1 MQTERGYGGKVFIRF
16 LTSLALLVL
25 SLTPGLQG
33 DDTGRQGR
41 NGSFFWKESKDP
53 SSGLTTWILGN
64 DGAKGEP
71 TVTVRLCPEAGANLY
86 SYRFNDL
93 ELLRGPSELKASAMG
108 GAGIPILYPTPNRV
122 RGGRFTFEGRDYV
135 FRDDGR
141 NSIHGL
147 VLRERWSSE
156 PPVFDGKDP
165 AGEVSVKA
173 WIDFEP
179 GSPLFD
185 RFPIRHRL
193 TVRYRLSAKGLR
205 AEFTVANHDK
215 VNLPFGLGIHPYF
228 ALLGAREQTL
238 VRVQAEKK
246 MEATQDLLPTG
257 SLLPLDGAPFDLRQ
271 PRPLSELALD
281 DVYWGMKPGKAAGY
295 EARDVGIKLDLQASE
310 DFTHMVVYTPQGR
323 PFFCLENQTCSTDAH
338 NLHARG
344 LTAESHLLVV
354 PAGGS
359 WTGWIELQPSR
370 MRNAE

>member
-1 MQTERGYGGKVFIRF
+1 MSTKLCASFV
-16 LTSLALLVL
+16 LAALLL
-25 SLTPGLQG
+25 GNAARG

-53 SSGLTTWILGN
+53 SSGLSTWILGN

-93 ELLRGPSELKASAMG
+93 DLLHSPSELKASAMG

-122 RGGRFTFEGRDYV
+122 RGGRFTFQGREYV

-141 NSIHGL
+141 ISIHGL
-147 VLRERWSSE
+147 VLRANWSSE
-156 PPVFDGKDP
+156 PPVFDSNDP
-165 AGEVSVKA
+165 AREVSVKA

-179 GSPLFD
+179 GSPLFEQ
-185 RFPIRHRL
+185 FPIRHRL

-205 AEFTVANHDK
+205 ADFTVANHDK
-215 VNLPFGLGIHPYF
+215 LNLPFGLGIHPYF
-228 ALLGAREQTL
+228 AVLGAREKTFVQ
-238 VRVQAEKK
+238 VQAEKK
-246 MEATQDLLPTG
+246 MEATPDLLPTG
-257 SLLPLDGAPFDLRQ
+257 SLQSLDGAPFDLRQ

-295 EARDVGIKLDLQASE
+295 EARDVGIKMDLLASE

-344 LTAESHLLVV
+344 LTTESHLLIV
-354 PAGGS
+354 PPGGS
-359 WTGWIELQPSR
+359 WTGWVELRPSR
-370 MRNAE
+370 LPNAERAMRNAE